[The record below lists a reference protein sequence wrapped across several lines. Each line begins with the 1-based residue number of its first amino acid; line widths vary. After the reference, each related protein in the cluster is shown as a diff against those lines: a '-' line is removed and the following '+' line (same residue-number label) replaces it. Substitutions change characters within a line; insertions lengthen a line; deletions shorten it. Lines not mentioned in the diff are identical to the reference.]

1 MATVHRSTPAHLAD
15 FEIVQRLGSGGM
27 AEVFLAKKRG
37 AEQTYK
43 LQVVKRILPAHGG
56 SPRFRAMFAVEAQ
69 LATRLNHPNIV
80 QVYDFQDY
88 SDEGLL
94 LSMEYV
100 EGPDLRKLHRA
111 ARARNTRLS
120 PYVAAYI
127 ISEVAKGLHYAHERT
142 DEGGQPLKIV
152 HRDVSPQ
159 NILLSY
165 DGSVKVADF
174 GIATATLFRQEA
186 GVLKGKAAYMSP
198 EQARGDDVDRRSDIY
213 SLGIVFHELLTG
225 KWLHDAADDKDVLE
239 AVRTGAVEPPSLF
252 VRGVPPEL
260 ESIVMRALQ
269 VERDNRFP
277 NARELATAITRVLFQ
292 KQQLIDAQTLEGVIA
307 DFCPRE
313 PADIRLMDED
323 DEKPASGNRS
333 SEVASGLS
341 KEQSRSTTGSAAGTL
356 RGRSPASRTGR
367 EVRHVSL
374 VHVRIQG
381 RADLEAAI
389 GRGATSRIVDRTRQ
403 VLSNIAY
410 RAGTRWVWDD
420 EQSDRNQTA
429 LMMGSAY
436 AVVGVM
442 PNPSGAANS
451 AALLALDVHDAL
463 AAACEELPCALRA
476 SISIVRG
483 VAEGKRDR
491 GGHLID
497 YRVQNPARTISEKLV
512 DATPGGVTW
521 VAGGVF
527 RLVRRDFVW
536 QDAPSLSLVEPQV
549 PSPLNMRVYQLVRPL
564 SREEKHAQGSQTH
577 RDLIGRDAELAEL
590 HAAYHQCVSATENG
604 TVGQVVARVVVGELG
619 IGKTALATAFLNE
632 LPPHARELRAEC
644 SPYRTE
650 IPFFNAAQWL
660 RTLTGIKPDEPIEQ
674 ARAAIID
681 ILGDL
686 SHEPQADEV
695 IKRMSELATGQF
707 AEASDEADAARHR
720 RLLATGIRHFFVRA
734 AQRAPLVLL
743 IDGLQWID
751 QPSMELLSSL
761 VRRSDAL
768 GFPLLM
774 VLVSRHEDR
783 LAPFL
788 EGLVRIEL
796 GALSHADQIHLV
808 AAHVGTR
815 NEVAEACADLF
826 PRAAGNPFF
835 LLEMVDS
842 LLERGALELQPD
854 SRGGT
859 LLVRRSER
867 QEDGVALP
875 STLEQL
881 IADRLNELAPED
893 KAVVDWLAVSGG
905 PLQLVELAALV
916 GDTVDA
922 PVQRLVARG
931 LVVHQQDSVDV
942 KHPLTRDVSYAALS
956 TSDRAAMHQ
965 QVGERLAESPLAKGL
980 SAALVAR
987 HLALGDN
994 KEAAAPYYLDAA
1006 GAARVA
1012 YQLPLAAKYYRRAL
1026 DTLPS
1031 GDPRRLKTYLSL
1043 EEICR
1048 VQGKWNDR
1056 TRYLSAL
1063 KEQALKSNSG
1073 FWIAQTLLRTARF
1086 DYDAG
1091 HLNRALGITRLAE
1104 STAAEAQTPT
1114 LQTQAQSL
1122 SAEILRDLGDMQGAL
1137 AACGRALHSASH
1149 IEVAPRL
1156 RAEVLR
1162 AQATL
1167 LLRVGRLQDAV
1178 NAHAEAIAVFRHA
1191 GARRHEARAKSSL
1204 AYAMYVYGRFE
1215 DAIALA
1221 LEAIRIDL
1229 AIGGRFQIA
1238 KTLSNIAQ
1246 CYRQLGD
1253 LERSSSY
1260 FQRARDAHERYEDQ
1274 DSHADTLLSNAE
1286 LLLERGETEEA
1297 TKLIDQA
1304 EMLSDYVNS
1313 SYDAVHAK
1321 LLRAEVARRVG
1332 NSSMAV
1338 VYAFDG
1344 RQVAETQA
1352 YASLNFYA
1360 MALEAKARI
1369 EIGELH
1375 TATLLA
1381 TTTLGAV
1388 ENLEGSEYALETR
1401 LLCLEALEH
1410 AKSMQL
1416 PVLQRRAAAFVTGLA
1431 GRMRSSTLRQS
1442 FVSRPIVKALLP
1454 ESRTEHAKSQE

>member
-1 MATVHRSTPAHLAD
+1 MANVNAPTPAHLAD
-15 FEIVQRLGSGGM
+15 FEIVRRLGSGGM

-37 AEQTYK
+37 AEQTFK
-43 LQVVKRILPAHGG
+43 LQVVKRILPAHGA

-88 SDEGLL
+88 AEGGLL

-100 EGPDLRKLHRA
+100 EGPDLRKVHRA

-127 ISEVAKGLHYAHERT
+127 VSEVAKGLHYAHERT
-142 DEGGQPLKIV
+142 DEGGHPLNIV

-225 KWLHDAADDKDVLE
+225 RWLHDAADDKDVLE

-277 NARELATAITRVLFQ
+277 TARDLATAITRVLFQ
-292 KQQLIDAQTLEGVIA
+292 KQQLIDAQTLEGVIL

-313 PADIRLMDED
+313 PDVIAERE
-323 DEKPASGNRS
+323 EEEAKERRGRS
-333 SEVASGLS
+333 SDVASSVSL
-341 KEQSRSTTGSAAGTL
+341 EPRSTTGSAVGTL
-356 RGRSPASRTGR
+356 RTRYPGTRTGR

-374 VHVRIQG
+374 VHLRIHG
-381 RADLEAAI
+381 RSELEAAI

-420 EQSDRNQTA
+420 EQTDRNQTA
-429 LMMGSAY
+429 IMMGSAY

-451 AALLALDVHDAL
+451 AAMLALDVHDAL
-463 AAACEELPCALRA
+463 AAACEELPCSLRA

-497 YRVQNPARTISEKLV
+497 YRIHNPARTISEKLV
-512 DATPGGVTW
+512 DATPGGVTS

-536 QDAPSLSLVEPQV
+536 QDAPSLSLAEPQV
-549 PSPLNMRVYQLVRPL
+549 RAPLNMRVYQLMRPL
-564 SREEKHAQGSQTH
+564 SREEKHAQGSTAH
-577 RDLIGRDAELAEL
+577 RDLVGRDAELAEL
-590 HAAYHQCVSATENG
+590 HAAYHQCVTAAESG
-604 TVGQVVARVVVGELG
+604 SSGQVVARLVSGELG
-619 IGKTALATAFLNE
+619 IGKTALVTAFLNE

-650 IPFFNAAQWL
+650 LPFSNAAQWL
-660 RTLTGIKPDEPIEQ
+660 RTLTGIKPEEPIEQ

-681 ILGDL
+681 VLGDL

-707 AEASDEADAARHR
+707 AEATDEADAARHR
-720 RLLATGIRHFFVRA
+720 RLLATGIRHFFARA

-743 IDGLQWID
+743 VDGLQWID

-761 VRRSDAL
+761 IRRSDTL
-768 GFPLLM
+768 GFPLLI
-774 VLVSRHEDR
+774 VLVSRPEER
-783 LAPFL
+783 LLAFV
-788 EGLVRIEL
+788 EGMVRVEL
-796 GALSHADQIHLV
+796 GALSHADQLRLV
-808 AAHVGTR
+808 EAHVGTR
-815 NEVAEACADLF
+815 QGVGEACADLF

-842 LLERGALELQPD
+842 LLERGSLELNPD

-859 LLVRRSER
+859 TLVRRVER
-867 QEDGVALP
+867 QEEGLALP

-881 IADRLNELAPED
+881 IADRLNELPPED
-893 KAVVDWLAVSGG
+893 KLVIDWLAVSGG
-905 PLQLVELAALV
+905 PLQVSELSALV
-916 GDTVDA
+916 GDVIQGQL
-922 PVQRLVARG
+922 QRLIARG
-931 LVVHQQDSVDV
+931 LCTRDHDTIDV

-956 TSDRAAMHQ
+956 NVDRAAMHQ
-965 QVGERLAESPLAKGL
+965 QIGERLAQGVQAKGL
-980 SAALVAR
+980 NAAIVAR
-987 HLALGDN
+987 HLALGDA
-994 KEAAAPYYLDAA
+994 KESAAPYYLEAA
-1006 GAARVA
+1006 SAARVA
-1012 YQLPLAAKYYRRAL
+1012 YQLPLAARYYRRAL
-1026 DTLPS
+1026 DTLPF
-1031 GDPRRLKTYLSL
+1031 DDQRRIKTYLSL
-1043 EEICR
+1043 EEIYR
-1048 VQGKWNDR
+1048 VQGKWNER

-1063 KEQALKSNSG
+1063 REQALKSNNG
-1073 FWIAQTLLRTARF
+1073 FWVASALLRTARF

-1091 HLNRALGITRLAE
+1091 HLNRALGVARLAE
-1104 STAAEAQTPT
+1104 STAAEALTPT

-1137 AACGRALHSASH
+1137 AACSRALMSASH
-1149 IEVAPRL
+1149 VEVAPRL

-1204 AYAMYVYGRFE
+1204 AYAMYVSGRFE

-1246 CYRQLGD
+1246 SYRQLGD
-1253 LERSSSY
+1253 YERSTSY
-1260 FQRARDAHERYEDQ
+1260 FQRALDAHERYEDQ
-1274 DSHADTLLSNAE
+1274 DSHADTLLSNSE
-1286 LLLERGETEEA
+1286 LLLERGETDEA
-1297 TKLIDQA
+1297 IKLIDQA
-1304 EMLSDYVNS
+1304 EALSDYVNS

-1338 VYAFDG
+1338 VYAFDA

-1388 ENLEGSEYALETR
+1388 ENLEGSEYSLETR
-1401 LLCLEALEH
+1401 LLCLEALTH
-1410 AKSMQL
+1410 AKTAQL
-1416 PVLQRRAAAFVTGLA
+1416 GVLRTRTAAFVGGLA
-1431 GRMRSSTLRQS
+1431 ARLRSPGLRQS
-1442 FVSRPIVKALLP
+1442 FLSRQVVRALLV
-1454 ESRTEHAKSQE
+1454 SQRNEQATS

>member
-1 MATVHRSTPAHLAD
+1 MANVNPSTPSHLAD
-15 FEIVQRLGSGGM
+15 FEIVRRLGSGGM

-37 AEQTYK
+37 AEQTFK
-43 LQVVKRILPAHGG
+43 LQVVKRILPAHGA

-88 SDEGLL
+88 AEEGLL

-100 EGPDLRKLHRA
+100 EGPDLRKIHRA

-127 ISEVAKGLHYAHERT
+127 VSEVAKGLHYAHERT
-142 DEGGQPLKIV
+142 DEGGHPLNIV

-174 GIATATLFRQEA
+174 GIATATLFRQET

-198 EQARGDDVDRRSDIY
+198 EQARGDEVDRRSDIY

-225 KWLHDAADDKDVLE
+225 RWLHDAADDKDVLE

-277 NARELATAITRVLFQ
+277 TARDLATALTRVLFQ
-292 KQQLIDAQTLEGVIA
+292 KQQLIDAQTLEGVIS

-313 PADIRLMDED
+313 PDVTPERDEED
-323 DEKPASGNRS
+323 PKDRRSRS
-333 SEVASGLS
+333 SEVASSVSL
-341 KEQSRSTTGSAAGTL
+341 EPRSTTGSAAGTL
-356 RGRSPASRTGR
+356 RTRYPGTRTGR

-374 VHVRIQG
+374 VHLRIHG

-403 VLSNIAY
+403 VLANIAY

-420 EQSDRNQTA
+420 EQADRNQTA
-429 LMMGSAY
+429 IMLGNAY

-451 AALLALDVHDAL
+451 AAMLALDVHDAL

-497 YRVQNPARTISEKLV
+497 YRIHNPARTISEKLV
-512 DATPGGVTW
+512 EATAAGSTW

-536 QDAPSLSLVEPQV
+536 QDAPSLSLAEPHV
-549 PSPLNMRVYQLVRPL
+549 RAPLNMRVYQLVRPL
-564 SREEKHAQGSQTH
+564 SREEKHTQGSQAH

-590 HAAYHQCVSATENG
+590 HAAYHQCVTAAESG
-604 TVGQVVARVVVGELG
+604 SSGQVVARLVIGELG
-619 IGKTALATAFLNE
+619 IGKTALVTAFLHE

-650 IPFFNAAQWL
+650 LPFSNAAQWL
-660 RTLTGIKPDEPIEQ
+660 RTLTGIKPEEPIEQ

-681 ILGDL
+681 VLGDL

-695 IKRMSELATGQF
+695 VKRMSELATGQF
-707 AEASDEADAARHR
+707 AEATDEADAARHR
-720 RLLATGIRHFFVRA
+720 RLLATGIRHFFARA
-734 AQRAPLVLL
+734 AQRAPLVLAVE
-743 IDGLQWID
+743 GLQWID

-761 VRRSDAL
+761 IRRSDTL
-768 GFPLLM
+768 GFPLLI
-774 VLVSRHEDR
+774 VLVSRPEER
-783 LAPFL
+783 LLPFV
-788 EGLVRIEL
+788 EGMVRVEL
-796 GALSHADQIHLV
+796 GALSHSDQVRLV
-808 AAHVGTR
+808 ETHVATR
-815 NEVAEACADLF
+815 HGVGEACADLF

-842 LLERGALELQPD
+842 LLERGSLELNPD
-854 SRGGT
+854 SRGSVT
-859 LLVRRSER
+859 LVRRSDR
-867 QEDGVALP
+867 QEEGLALP

-881 IADRLNELAPED
+881 IADRLNELPPED
-893 KAVVDWLAVSGG
+893 KVVVDWLAVSGG
-905 PLQLVELAALV
+905 PLQLTELAALV
-916 GDTVDA
+916 SDVITGQ
-922 PVQRLVARG
+922 VQRLVSRG
-931 LVVHQQDSVDV
+931 LCAQDHDSIDV
-942 KHPLTRDVSYAALS
+942 KHPLTRDVAYAALS
-956 TSDRAAMHQ
+956 NVDRAAMHQ
-965 QVGERLAESPLAKGL
+965 QIGERLAHGVQAKGL
-980 SAALVAR
+980 NAAIVAR
-987 HLALGDN
+987 HLALGEN
-994 KEAAAPYYLDAA
+994 REAAAPYYLEAA
-1006 GAARVA
+1006 AAARVA
-1012 YQLPLAAKYYRRAL
+1012 YQLPLAARYYRRAL
-1026 DTLPS
+1026 DTLAHDDS
-1031 GDPRRLKTYLSL
+1031 RRIKTYLSL
-1043 EEICR
+1043 EEIYR
-1048 VQGKWNDR
+1048 VQGKWNER

-1063 KEQALKSNSG
+1063 REQALRSGNG
-1073 FWIAQTLLRTARF
+1073 FWVAQALLRTARF

-1091 HLNRALGITRLAE
+1091 HLNRALGVARLAE

-1137 AACGRALHSASH
+1137 AACTRALSSASH
-1149 IEVAPRL
+1149 VEVAPRL

-1167 LLRVGRLQDAV
+1167 LLRVGRLHDAV

-1204 AYAMYVYGRFE
+1204 AYAMYVSGRFE

-1221 LEAIRIDL
+1221 LDAIRIDL

-1246 CYRQLGD
+1246 SYRQLGD
-1253 LERSSSY
+1253 VERSASY

-1286 LLLERGETEEA
+1286 LLLERGETDDA
-1297 TKLIDQA
+1297 IKLIDQA
-1304 EMLSDYVNS
+1304 ETLSDYVNS

-1338 VYAFDG
+1338 VYAFDA

-1401 LLCLEALEH
+1401 LLCLQALEH
-1410 AKSMQL
+1410 AKAAQL
-1416 PVLQRRAAAFVTGLA
+1416 PIQRTRAANFVSGLA
-1431 GRMRSSTLRQS
+1431 ARLRSPLLRQQ
-1442 FVSRPIVKALLP
+1442 FLNRQVVKALLH
-1454 ESRTEHAKSQE
+1454 SHSVDHATTS

>member
-1 MATVHRSTPAHLAD
+1 MANVHRTTPAHLAD

-43 LQVVKRILPAHGG
+43 LQVVKRVLPSHGG

-88 SDEGLL
+88 SEEGLL

-127 ISEVAKGLHYAHERT
+127 VSEVAKGLHYAHERA
-142 DEGGQPLKIV
+142 DEGGRPLNIV

-174 GIATATLFRQEA
+174 GIATATLFRQET

-239 AVRTGAVEPPSLF
+239 AVRMGAVEPPSLF

-269 VERDNRFP
+269 VERENRFP
-277 NARELATAITRVLFQ
+277 NARDFSTAITRVLFQ

-313 PADIRLMDED
+313 QSDTRAIED
-323 DEKPASGNRS
+323 DEGKPRS
-333 SEVASGLS
+333 SSRMSDVASSVS
-341 KEQSRSTTGSAAGTL
+341 KEPSRSTTGSAAGTL
-356 RGRSPASRTGR
+356 RGRSSASRTGR

-374 VHVRIQG
+374 VHVRIHG
-381 RADLEAAI
+381 RAELESAI
-389 GRGATSRIVDRTRQ
+389 GRGATSRVVDRTRQ
-403 VLSNIAY
+403 VLSNLAY

-420 EQSDRNQTA
+420 EQTDRNQTA
-429 LMMGSAY
+429 VMMGNAY

-463 AAACEELPCALRA
+463 AAACEELPTALRA

-491 GGHLID
+491 GGHLLD

-512 DATPGGVTW
+512 EATPAGVTW

-527 RLVRRDFVW
+527 RLVRRDFLW
-536 QDAPSLSLVEPQV
+536 HEAPSLTVQEPQQN
-549 PSPLNMRVYQLVRPL
+549 SALQMRVYQLVRPL
-564 SREEKHAQGSQTH
+564 SREEKHMQGSQTH

-590 HAAYHQCVSATENG
+590 HAAYHQCVAGGEPGSG
-604 TVGQVVARVVVGELG
+604 GQVVSRLVVGELG

-660 RTLTGIKPDEPIEQ
+660 RTLTGIKPDEAIDQ
-674 ARAAIID
+674 ARSAIID
-681 ILGDL
+681 ILGEL
-686 SHEPQADEV
+686 PHEPQADEV

-720 RLLATGIRHFFVRA
+720 RLLATGIRHFFARA

-751 QPSMELLSSL
+751 QPSLELLSTL

-768 GFPLLM
+768 TFPLLI
-774 VLVSRHEDR
+774 VLVSRHEER

-788 EGLVRIEL
+788 EGMVRVEI
-796 GALSHADQIHLV
+796 GALSHPHQVRLV
-808 AAHVGTR
+808 ETHVGAR
-815 NEVAEACADLF
+815 HGVSEACADLF
-826 PRAAGNPFF
+826 PRAGGNPFF
-835 LLEMVDS
+835 LLEMVDA
-842 LLERGALELQPD
+842 LMERGTLELRPD
-854 SRGGT
+854 AANGMT
-859 LLVRRSER
+859 LVRRTE
-867 QEDGVALP
+867 QHDEVAALP

-881 IADRLNELAPED
+881 IADRLNELSPED
-893 KAVVDWLAVSGG
+893 KSVIDWLAVNGG
-905 PLQLVELAALV
+905 PLQVSELSALV

-922 PVQRLVARG
+922 PIKRLVARG
-931 LVVHQQDSVDV
+931 LCVQQPEVLDV
-942 KHPLTRDVSYAALS
+942 KHPLTRDVAYAALS
-956 TSDRAAMHQ
+956 SSDRAAMHQ
-965 QVGERLAESPLAKGL
+965 QVGERLAGSPLARGL
-980 SAALVAR
+980 NAAIVAR

-1006 GAARVA
+1006 NAARIA

-1026 DTLPS
+1026 ETLPLT
-1031 GDPRRLKTYLSL
+1031 DTRRLKTHLSL

-1048 VQGKWNDR
+1048 VQGKWNER

-1063 KEQALKSNSG
+1063 REQALKSGSG
-1073 FWIAQTLLRTARF
+1073 FWVAQALLRTARF

-1091 HLNRALGITRLAE
+1091 HLNRALGIARLAE
-1104 STAAEAQTPT
+1104 STAAQAETPT

-1137 AACGRALHSASH
+1137 SACGRALQSASH
-1149 IEVAPRL
+1149 MEVPPRL

-1167 LLRVGRLQDAV
+1167 LLRVGRIQDAV
-1178 NAHAEAIAVFRHA
+1178 SAHAEAIAVFKHA

-1204 AYAMYVYGRFE
+1204 AYAMYVSGRFE
-1215 DAIALA
+1215 DAVALA

-1246 CYRQLGD
+1246 CYRQLGE
-1253 LERSSSY
+1253 LERSASY
-1260 FQRARDAHERYEDQ
+1260 FQRAREAHERYEDQ

-1286 LLLERGETEEA
+1286 LLLERGDTEEA
-1297 TKLIDQA
+1297 IKLIDQA
-1304 EMLSDYVNS
+1304 EALSDYVNS

-1321 LLRAEVARRVG
+1321 LLRAEVSRRAG

-1338 VYAFDG
+1338 VYAFDA

-1388 ENLEGSEYALETR
+1388 ENLEGSEYGLETR
-1401 LLCLEALEH
+1401 LLCLDALEH
-1410 AKSMQL
+1410 AKSTQL
-1416 PVLQRRAAAFVTGLA
+1416 LVQRSRAANFVSGLA
-1431 GRMRSSTLRQS
+1431 NRMRSATLRQA
-1442 FVSRPIVKALLP
+1442 FLNRPIVKALLGGSP
-1454 ESRTEHAKSQE
+1454 HERAMS

>member
-1 MATVHRSTPAHLAD
+1 MANVHRSTPAQLAD
-15 FEIVQRLGSGGM
+15 FEIVQHLGSGGM

-43 LQVVKRILPAHGG
+43 LQVVKRILPAHGA

-88 SDEGLL
+88 ADEGLL

-100 EGPDLRKLHRA
+100 EGLDLRKLHRA
-111 ARARNTRLS
+111 ARTRNTRIS

-127 ISEVAKGLHYAHERT
+127 VGEVAKGLHYAHERK
-142 DEGGQPLKIV
+142 DEGGLPLNIV

-165 DGSVKVADF
+165 DGSVKIADF
-174 GIATATLFRQEA
+174 GIATASLIRQET

-198 EQARGDDVDRRSDIY
+198 EQARGEEVDRRSDIY

-239 AVRTGAVEPPSLF
+239 AVRSGAVEPPSLF

-269 VERDNRFP
+269 VERDNRFS
-277 NARELATAITRVLFQ
+277 NARDFASAITRVLFQ

-313 PADIRLMDED
+313 PVDVRALEEDEP
-323 DEKPASGNRS
+323 KPASGRHS
-333 SEVASGLS
+333 SEVASSVS
-341 KEQSRSTTGSAAGTL
+341 KEQSHSTAESAAGTL
-356 RGRSPASRTGR
+356 RGRVPAVRTGR

-374 VHVRIQG
+374 VHLRIHG
-381 RADLEAAI
+381 RADMEAAI
-389 GRGATSRIVDRTRQ
+389 GRGATSRVVDRTRQ

-420 EQSDRNQTA
+420 EQADRNQTA
-429 LMMGSAY
+429 VMMGSAY

-463 AAACEELPCALRA
+463 AAACEELSCALRA

-491 GGHLID
+491 GGHLIN
-497 YRVQNPARTISEKLV
+497 YRLHNPARTISEKLV
-512 DATPGGVTW
+512 EATPAGATW

-527 RLVRRDFVW
+527 RLVRRDFMW
-536 QDAPSLSLVEPQV
+536 RDAPNLSLSLSQLRQ
-549 PSPLNMRVYQLVRPL
+549 PLNMRVYELIRPL
-564 SREEKHAQGSQTH
+564 SREEKHVQGSQTH
-577 RDLIGRDAELAEL
+577 RDLIGRDAELADL
-590 HAAYHQCVSATENG
+590 HAAFHQCVSAGGSNG
-604 TVGQVVARVVVGELG
+604 AGQVVARLVFGELG

-632 LPPHARELRAEC
+632 LPPHARDLRSEC

-650 IPFFNAAQWL
+650 IPYFNAAQWL

-695 IKRMSELATGQF
+695 IKRISELATGQF
-707 AEASDEADAARHR
+707 AEATDEADAARHR
-720 RLLATGIRHFFVRA
+720 RLLATGIRHFFARA

-743 IDGLQWID
+743 IDSLQWID

-768 GFPLLM
+768 TFPLLI
-774 VLVSRHEDR
+774 VLVSRHEER

-788 EGLVRIEL
+788 DGMVRVEL
-796 GALSHADQIHLV
+796 GALSHSDQVRLV
-808 AAHVGTR
+808 ESHVATR
-815 NEVAEACADLF
+815 NGVAEACADVF

-854 SRGGT
+854 GDGAMT
-859 LLVRRSER
+859 LVRKDDRLE
-867 QEDGVALP
+867 EGVALP

-881 IADRLNELAPED
+881 IADRLNELPPEA
-893 KAVVDWLAVSGG
+893 KGITDWLAIAGG
-905 PLQLVELAALV
+905 PLQLSELSALM
-916 GDTVDA
+916 GDDVQA
-922 PVQRLVARG
+922 PLQHLVARG
-931 LVVHQQDSVDV
+931 LCALQQDTVDV
-942 KHPLTRDVSYAALS
+942 KHPLTRDVAYAALS
-956 TSDRAAMHQ
+956 PSDRAAMHQ
-965 QVGERLAESPLAKGL
+965 QIGERLAQSSLAKGL
-980 SAALVAR
+980 NAAIVAR
-987 HLALGDN
+987 HLSLGDD
-994 KEAAAPYYLDAA
+994 KAAAAPYYLEAA

-1012 YQLPLAAKYYRRAL
+1012 YQLPLAARYYRRAL
-1026 DTLPS
+1026 DTLPR
-1031 GDPRRLKTYLSL
+1031 DDLRRVKTYVSL

-1048 VQGKWNDR
+1048 VQGKWNER

-1063 KEQALKSNSG
+1063 RAHALESG
-1073 FWIAQTLLRTARF
+1073 NGVWIAQALLRTARF

-1091 HLNRALGITRLAE
+1091 NLNRALSVARLAE

-1137 AACGRALHSASH
+1137 AACGRALQSASH
-1149 IEVAPRL
+1149 LEVAPRL

-1167 LLRVGRLQDAV
+1167 LLRVGRLQDAI
-1178 NAHAEAIAVFRHA
+1178 NSHAEAIAVFRHA

-1204 AYAMYVYGRFE
+1204 AYAMYVGGRFE

-1221 LEAIRIDL
+1221 LDAIRIDL

-1246 CYRQLGD
+1246 SYRQLGE
-1253 LERSSSY
+1253 LERSNNY

-1274 DSHADTLLSNAE
+1274 DSHADTLLSHAE
-1286 LLLERGETEEA
+1286 LFLERGETEEA
-1297 TKLIDQA
+1297 IKLIDQA
-1304 EMLSDYVNS
+1304 EALSDYVNS

-1369 EIGELH
+1369 EIGEVH
-1375 TATLLA
+1375 TASLLA

-1410 AKSMQL
+1410 AKSTQL
-1416 PVLQRRAAAFVTGLA
+1416 LGLQNKSATFVRGLA
-1431 GRMRSSTLRQS
+1431 DRIRSAALRQTFS
-1442 FVSRPIVKALLP
+1442 SRPIVKALLRHP
-1454 ESRTEHAKSQE
+1454 LGEQAAP

>member
-1 MATVHRSTPAHLAD
+1 MANVHHSTPTHLAD
-15 FEIVQRLGSGGM
+15 FEIVRRLGSGGM

-43 LQVVKRILPAHGG
+43 LQVVKRILPAHGA

-88 SDEGLL
+88 ADEGLL

-100 EGPDLRKLHRA
+100 EGPDLRKVHRA
-111 ARARNTRLS
+111 ARTRNTRLS
-120 PYVAAYI
+120 PYVAGYI
-127 ISEVAKGLHYAHERT
+127 ISEVAKGLHYAHERS
-142 DEGGQPLKIV
+142 DEGGQPLNIV

-165 DGSVKVADF
+165 DGTVKVADF
-174 GIATATLFRQEA
+174 GIATATLFRQET

-225 KWLHDAADDKDVLE
+225 RWLHDAADDKDVLE
-239 AVRTGAVEPPSLF
+239 AVRAGTVEPPSLF

-269 VERDNRFP
+269 VERENRFP
-277 NARELATAITRVLFQ
+277 NAREFSTAISRVLFQ
-292 KQQLIDAQTLEGVIA
+292 KQQLIDAQTLEGIIV

-313 PADIRLMDED
+313 PTELLVDGEEQGERDR
-323 DEKPASGNRS
+323 SSRS
-333 SEVASGLS
+333 SEVASSIS
-341 KEQSRSTTGSAAGTL
+341 KEPRSTTGSAAGTL
-356 RGRSPASRTGR
+356 RTRYPTTRAGR

-374 VHVRIQG
+374 VHIRIQG
-381 RADLEAAI
+381 RAELEATI

-420 EQSDRNQTA
+420 EQTDRNQTA
-429 LMMGSAY
+429 IMMGSAY

-442 PNPSGAANS
+442 PNPSGAASS

-476 SISIVRG
+476 SISVVRG

-491 GGHLID
+491 TGHLID
-497 YRVQNPARTISEKLV
+497 YRIQNPARTISERLV
-512 DATPGGVTW
+512 EATPGGFTW

-536 QDAPSLSLVEPQV
+536 QDAPSLALAEPLVRA
-549 PSPLNMRVYQLVRPL
+549 PLNMRVYQLIRPL
-564 SREEKHAQGSQTH
+564 SREEKHAQGSLAH
-577 RDLIGRDAELAEL
+577 RALVGRDAELAEL
-590 HAAYHQCVSATENG
+590 HAAYHQCVTAPESG
-604 TVGQVVARVVVGELG
+604 TTGQVVARLVLGELG
-619 IGKTALATAFLNE
+619 IGKTALVSAFLNE

-650 IPFFNAAQWL
+650 LPFFNAAQWL

-674 ARAAIID
+674 ARAAVLD

-695 IKRMSELATGQF
+695 VKRMSELATGQF
-707 AEASDEADAARHR
+707 AEAADEADAARHR
-720 RLLATGIRHFFVRA
+720 RLLATGIRYFFARA
-734 AQRAPLVLL
+734 AQRAPLVLT

-751 QPSMELLSSL
+751 RPSMELLSSL

-768 GFPLLM
+768 NFPLLI
-774 VLVSRHEDR
+774 VLVSRHEER
-783 LAPFL
+783 LLPFVD
-788 EGLVRIEL
+788 GMVRVEL
-796 GALSHADQIHLV
+796 GALSHLDQVRLV
-808 AAHVGTR
+808 EAHVGTR
-815 NEVAEACADLF
+815 QGVAEACADLL

-842 LLERGALELQPD
+842 LIERGTLELNAD
-854 SRGGT
+854 SSGGT
-859 LLVRRSER
+859 ILVRQSER
-867 QEDGVALP
+867 QEDGLALP

-881 IADRLNELAPED
+881 IADRLNELPPED
-893 KAVVDWLAVSGG
+893 KTVIDWIAVSGG
-905 PLQLVELAALV
+905 PLQLTELSALSGENV
-916 GDTVDA
+916 QSA
-922 PVQRLVARG
+922 VQRLVSRG
-931 LVVHQQDSVDV
+931 LCALDQDSLDV
-942 KHPLTRDVSYAALS
+942 KHPLTRDVAYGALS
-956 TSDRAAMHQ
+956 PGDRAAMHQ
-965 QVGERLAESPLAKGL
+965 QIGESLSRSSFTKGL
-980 SAALVAR
+980 NAAIVAR
-987 HLALGDN
+987 HLALGEN
-994 KEAAAPYYLDAA
+994 RESAAPYYLEAA

-1026 DTLPS
+1026 DTLAADDS
-1031 GDPRRLKTYLSL
+1031 RRLKTYLSL
-1043 EEICR
+1043 EEIYR
-1048 VQGKWNDR
+1048 VQGKWNER

-1063 KEQALKSNSG
+1063 REQALKSNNG
-1073 FWIAQTLLRTARF
+1073 HWIAQALLRTARF

-1091 HLNRALGITRLAE
+1091 HLNRALSVARLAE
-1104 STAAEAQTPT
+1104 STSAEAQTHT

-1137 AACGRALHSASH
+1137 AACSRALQSASH
-1149 IEVAPRL
+1149 VEVAPRL

-1167 LLRVGRLQDAV
+1167 LLRVGRLHDAI
-1178 NAHAEAIAVFRHA
+1178 NAHAEAIAVFRQA

-1204 AYAMYVYGRFE
+1204 AYAMYVSARFE

-1246 CYRQLGD
+1246 SYRQLGD
-1253 LERSSSY
+1253 VERAANY
-1260 FQRARDAHERYEDQ
+1260 FQRARDAHQRYEDQ

-1286 LLLERGETEEA
+1286 LLLEQGETDEA
-1297 TKLIDQA
+1297 IKLIDQA
-1304 EMLSDYVNS
+1304 EALSDYVNS

-1338 VYAFDG
+1338 VYAFDA
-1344 RQVAETQA
+1344 RQIAETQA

-1375 TATLLA
+1375 TAALLA
-1381 TTTLGAV
+1381 STTLGAV

-1401 LLCLEALEH
+1401 LLCLDALAH
-1410 AKSMQL
+1410 AKAAQL
-1416 PVLQRRAAAFVTGLA
+1416 PVLRAKATAFVEGVTGRIRSLA
-1431 GRMRSSTLRQS
+1431 LRQLFS
-1442 FVSRPIVKALLP
+1442 SRPIVQALL
-1454 ESRTEHAKSQE
+1454 STKKTEQASS